1 MNERI
6 VALDVGDRRIGI
18 AVSDALGITAQ
29 PIETYTRVG
38 YGPDVR
44 RICQIAQ
51 QYETNRILCGLPL
64 NMDGSRG
71 FQAEKVAQ
79 LAEKLEEAGLVVSY
93 YDERMTT
100 VLAEDALI
108 EANMSRENRK
118 KKVDMVAAVMILQ
131 SYLDAQA
138 MQSAS
143 VDADADDSDEDDGVL
158 EMEDEDGNVIRFLLN
173 ATIPYHGEE
182 YVLLVSEEACG
193 DIEQDES
200 FIMRKA
206 TDEDGNPCFQSLDD
220 EKLIERI
227 YEQYE
232 TNRILC
238 GLPLNMD
245 GSRGFQAEKVAQL
258 AEKLEEAGLVVSYY
272 DERMTTVLAEDA
284 LIEANMSRE
293 NRKKKVDMVAAVM
306 ILQSYLDAQAMQSA
320 SVDADADDSDEDDGV
335 LEMEDE
341 DGNVIRFL
349 LNATIPY
356 HGEEYVLLVSEEAC
370 GDIEQDESFIMRK
383 ATDEDGNP
391 CFQSLDDEK
400 LIERIYEA
408 YLEQSEEH

>member
-100 VLAEDALI
+100 VLAEDALL

-138 MQSAS
+138 MQNAQTVEDGSEEDEAEL
-143 VDADADDSDEDDGVL
+143 DDVL
-158 EMEDEDGNVIRFLLN
+158 EGRTDWSYHVFRLFDCRTVNSQCLGNQRHTSGQVFADECHGSNVGDDNTCLEWQLTFLN
-173 ATIPYHGEE
+173 Y
-182 YVLLVSEEACG
+182 
-193 DIEQDES
+193 
-200 FIMRKA
+200 
-206 TDEDGNPCFQSLDD
+206 
-220 EKLIERI
+220 
-227 YEQYE
+227 
-232 TNRILC
+232 
-238 GLPLNMD
+238 
-245 GSRGFQAEKVAQL
+245 L
-258 AEKLEEAGLVVSYY
+258 AAGLVCN
-272 DERMTTVLAEDA
+272 D
-284 LIEANMSRE
+284 
-293 NRKKKVDMVAAVM
+293 
-306 ILQSYLDAQAMQSA
+306 
-320 SVDADADDSDEDDGV
+320 
-335 LEMEDE
+335 
-341 DGNVIRFL
+341 FL
-349 LNATIPY
+349 ST
-356 HGEEYVLLVSEEAC
+356 
-370 GDIEQDESFIMRK
+370 FWK
-383 ATDEDGNP
+383 AFKG
-391 CFQSLDDEK
+391 
-400 LIERIYEA
+400 
-408 YLEQSEEH
+408 